1 MKMSSLI
8 ADCFSSFYSVD
19 TIFWTVKMTHIQNT
33 VFSRAVLGVLY
44 SLVFGGFSRPGKVRL
59 VRFSVVAFRQPRSNL
74 PALAF
79 LPIR

>member
-33 VFSRAVLGVLY
+33 VFSRAVLGALY
-44 SLVFGGFSRPGKVRL
+44 SLVFGGFSHPGKSQL
-59 VRFSVVAFRQPRSNL
+59 VRFPVVAFRQPRSNL
-74 PALAF
+74 SALSF
-79 LPIR
+79 WSMR